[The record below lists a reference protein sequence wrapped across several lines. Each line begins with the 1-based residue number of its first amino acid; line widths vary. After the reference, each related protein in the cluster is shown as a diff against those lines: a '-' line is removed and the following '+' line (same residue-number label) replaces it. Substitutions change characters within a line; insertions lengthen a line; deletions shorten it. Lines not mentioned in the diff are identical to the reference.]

1 MELVDKRDDGDSAVA
16 EISLTIEKTGSP
28 IRRRM
33 IRLLRKDDGPDVRS
47 LWFVREPAE
56 LARTAFLI
64 VDYGDLKRDDDQ
76 WFYLPALGKT
86 KRLAGTDRNGA
97 FLGSDFNMADLVKL
111 PLDDFSYRLLEDT
124 AHQGKPVWRVQVTP
138 LTLEIA
144 AKNGYSGYILWV
156 RQDLNLV
163 VHAESSLHGSV
174 RTRVM
179 DVRTLEQIDS
189 IWTPSVI
196 EMVTSD
202 GATVVS
208 TTVLDQSRTRYG
220 QNLDVG
226 IFTSRQLEKGP

>member
-1 MELVDKRDDGDSAVA
+1 
-16 EISLTIEKTGSP
+16 
-28 IRRRM
+28 
-33 IRLLRKDDGPDVRS
+33 
-47 LWFVREPAE
+47 
-56 LARTAFLI
+56 
-64 VDYGDLKRDDDQ
+64 
-76 WFYLPALGKT
+76 
-86 KRLAGTDRNGA
+86 
-97 FLGSDFNMADLVKL
+97 
-111 PLDDFSYRLLEDT
+111 
-124 AHQGKPVWRVQVTP
+124 
-138 LTLEIA
+138 
-144 AKNGYSGYILWV
+144 V